1 MSKTIRISEES
12 AALLTQR
19 AAAHGLSI
27 QAWIEELAQ
36 EREPAGAAQFNQQD
50 AQSAIARI
58 LEIQKRVKPD
68 PEGWTV
74 RDYLDYGLP

>member
-36 EREPAGAAQFNQQD
+36 EKELTYAEHFN
-50 AQSAIARI
+50 
-58 LEIQKRVKPD
+58 
-68 PEGWTV
+68 
-74 RDYLDYGLP
+74 